1 MLHLTTNE
9 GILICVV
16 VVAISALMQ
25 AIMTT
30 VAALG
35 LLGMKKR
42 IQALTERVEEDV
54 LPAVKTARG
63 IVDEASP
70 KLKLATDEVLE
81 ISRAVRLQVDH
92 VNATLT
98 DIVDKTHKQANRVDE
113 CITLVMSG
121 LGRASGKVQRATG
134 GTSRKLNA
142 VVTGIRVGTEVFR
155 ARRKARQDVQAK

>member
-1 MLHLTTNE
+1 LTTNE

-16 VVAISALMQ
+16 VVAISALIQ

-42 IQALTERVEEDV
+42 VQALIDRVEEDA
-54 LPAVKTARG
+54 LPAVKSARS
-63 IVDEASP
+63 IVEEASP
-70 KLKLATDEVLE
+70 KLKLASNEVLE

-113 CITLVMSG
+113 CMSLVMGG
-121 LGRASGKVQRATG
+121 LGRAGGKVHRTKSE
-134 GTSRKLNA
+134 TSRKVNA
-142 VVTGIRVGTEVFR
+142 VMTGLRVGAEVFR
-155 ARRKARQDVQAK
+155 ARRKARHEAQAK